1 MHAIIDGKW
10 STMTRLS
17 AMHLVLLSTHAASGD
32 EPSDLTVTFPGG
44 SGGWESEA
52 AARPATRACGGLNSG
67 PEYGS
72 ALLDPLRLGSYRG
85 KGCLEYYDALA
96 ESGVRTIACSAAE
109 EYYYLVNGSDTNP
122 GGPGAGGNWSRW
134 DAMLDE
140 LLRLKRTRGM
150 ERLAMTVWNEPNSG
164 AFWHG
169 TTDEYFELWRRTVLY
184 VRRRDPTVTILG
196 PTIDDF
202 DLGYLAKFVNFS
214 VARGVMPDVLD
225 WHAWG
230 GAGAMGPAK
239 AACPCLY
246 PAVLPC
252 ACAAAVG
259 NGSDLPAQHAAMRAW
274 LKARHPDHAAVPFGN
289 SEMVPMAARLFAGL
303 TLGALAGLERAGA
316 VFAAHSNWGEP
327 DLNLTRCGFCE
338 LVTCD
343 DQPPVGPARTRSPR
357 ATYQVYAA
365 YGNTSGVMVPV
376 ERRCDDCDAFA
387 SYDAADATAW
397 LALGRYDFR
406 SAAPRNV
413 TLHAT
418 GLPPTLVAAASV
430 RVELARISNRLQD
443 ALLAPLPMGARLAAA
458 RPSATVAGG
467 YDIDLQL
474 EIEPHDVWTVRLRR
488 PTPQ

>member
-1 MHAIIDGKW
+1 M
-10 STMTRLS
+10 TMTWLS
-17 AMHLVLLSTHAASGD
+17 AMLVLSTTAMALGN
-32 EPSDLTVTFPGG
+32 EPSDLTVAFP
-44 SGGWESEA
+44 SGDG
-52 AARPATRACGGLNSG
+52 AARPATRACGGLLNSG

-109 EYYYLVNGSDTNP
+109 EYAYLVNGSDTNP
-122 GGPGAGGNWSRW
+122 GGPGAGGNWTRW

-140 LLRLKRTRGM
+140 LLRVKRTRAM
-150 ERLAMTVWNEPNSG
+150 DRLALTVWNEPNSG
-164 AFWHG
+164 FWHG
-169 TTDEYFELWRRTVLY
+169 TTDEYLELWRRTVLY
-184 VRRRDPTVTILG
+184 VRRRDPTITILG

-202 DLGYLAKFVNFS
+202 DLGYLATFVNFS
-214 VARGVMPDVLD
+214 ITENVMPDVLD

-230 GAGAMGPAK
+230 GAGAMGPVE

-252 ACAAAVG
+252 ACAATVG

-274 LKARHPDHAAVPFGN
+274 LEARHPDHAAVPFGN

-303 TLGALAGLERAGA
+303 TLGSLAGLERAGA

-327 DLNLTRCGFCE
+327 DLNLTQCGFCE

-343 DQPPVGPARTRSPR
+343 DQPPAGPARTRSPR

-365 YGNTSGVMVPV
+365 YGNTSGVMLPV

-406 SAAPRNV
+406 SDAPRNV
-413 TLHAT
+413 TLRAT
-418 GLPPTLVAAASV
+418 GLPPALVAAASV
-430 RVELARISNRLQD
+430 RVELAKIPNRLQD
-443 ALLAPLPMGARLAAA
+443 ALPAPLQMGARLAAA

-467 YDIDLQL
+467 YDIDLRL

-488 PTPQ
+488 PAPQ